1 MGFVHLHVHSHYSF
15 LDGADTID
23 RLLHRAK
30 ELGMPAMTLTDHNR
44 LTGAVRF
51 YDKAKA
57 LGIKPI
63 IGAEVDL
70 DVGYHLTLLCKD
82 RTGYSS
88 LCRLLTE
95 AHLSQPGK
103 QPRATREM
111 LCKYPAGLIALSGCS
126 RGEIPSLLSE
136 GKFEKARMAACF
148 YRELFGDE
156 FFIELIRYPSK
167 YGNQLVHSLAAFAAQ
182 QNIPVVATNNV
193 HYAERQDYQIKELLN
208 AIGQNIPVSQLGGH
222 RTMEQYFKSQKEM
235 AKLFQDFPQAIEMTT
250 EIADRCNLDLG
261 LGTLHFPSYDVPQG
275 ETSYSYLRKLA
286 YAGTNRKYSPPAQDI
301 LNRLERELETIEHLG
316 FSGYFLVV
324 WDIVR
329 WAKERGIS
337 CQARG
342 SAADSLVVFVLDI
355 STVDPI
361 HYNLLFERFMH
372 PLRREPPDIDL
383 DIDRR
388 RRDEVRDYVYQKY
401 GSDNVCCVSTIN
413 TYLARGA
420 IRDVGKALQL
430 PQAAIEDACNGIHYL
445 SASELMDKAKALPEL
460 KGCSIY
466 KDSALKDFFRLC
478 NDIDGFPKHLS
489 VHLGGLVIGDGKL
502 SEFTPLERSAG
513 GDIISQYDKDDVE
526 KLGLVKMD
534 LLALPTITVIED
546 AISHIKAGHGLDIN
560 IDAIPRDDPEPF
572 AMLRDGK
579 TIGVFQLESPAQR
592 EMAGRLLP
600 HYFEDIIVSI
610 SLVRPGPLKSSM
622 DKSYLARR
630 HGNEEV
636 TYLHPKLKSA
646 LEETLGVILYQEQVL
661 KVAHDLAGMSYAE
674 ADGFRRAMT
683 HDRTAEEMEGM
694 RGSFISSALKNG
706 VSQDIASKV
715 FEQLAAFAAYGF
727 CKAHAVAYAEL
738 SYKTLWLKCH
748 YPAEFFAAL
757 LSNQPMGYY
766 PSRVLVA
773 DARRFGINIMPP
785 DINKSLGCYTVENG
799 AIIVGL
805 SQLKGIATEEIESIV
820 TAREQGIFTSLRDL
834 VQRTNISRPIL
845 EKLIKVGACD
855 MLGRRAQMLPEL
867 PGLLPSKGLVNHGA
881 VLLLEEE
888 QSLPP
893 VYKEQ
898 SIDGKKQMLVE
909 RDLLSLDLSAHPLDF
924 YDLSDGFTRIK
935 ELPSLATGQA
945 VKITGSVIRYQTPPT
960 RNGKRV
966 VYVIMEDGTGVAD
979 VTLFSDVQE
988 KCGQVLFRTGWLII
1002 EGKIQRRGPKSLT
1015 IIAQKLYPLTAK
1027 SHTVQE

>member
-15 LDGADTID
+15 LDGVANID

-30 ELGMPAMTLTDHNR
+30 ELGMPALALTDHNR

-51 YDKAKA
+51 YDKAKR

-63 IGAEVDL
+63 IGAEVDI
-70 DVGYHLTLLCKD
+70 DGGYHLTLLCKD
-82 RTGYSS
+82 RSGYTS

-103 QPRATREM
+103 KPKATREM
-111 LCKYPAGLIALSGCS
+111 LGKYPAGLIALSGCS

-148 YRELFGDE
+148 YRELFGGG
-156 FFIELIRYPSK
+156 FFIELIRYPCK
-167 YGNQLVHSLAAFAAQ
+167 YGDQLVHSLAAFSAQ
-182 QNIPVVATNNV
+182 QDIPLVATNNV
-193 HYAERQDYQIKELLN
+193 HYAERHDYRIKELLN
-208 AIGQNIPVSQLGGH
+208 AIDQNIPVSRLGVH
-222 RTMEQYFKSQKEM
+222 RTMEQYFKSQREM
-235 AKLFQDFPQAIEMTT
+235 AKLFQDFPQAIEMTA

-261 LGTLHFPSYDVPQG
+261 LGKLHFPRYDVPHG

-286 YAGTNRKYSPPAQDI
+286 YAGTYRKYIPPAQDI
-301 LNRLERELETIEHLG
+301 LNRLEQELETIEHLG

-329 WAKERGIS
+329 WARERGIS

-342 SAADSLVVFVLDI
+342 SAADSLVVYVLDI

-388 RRDEVRDYVYQKY
+388 RRDEVRDYVYHKY

-445 SASELMDKAKALPEL
+445 SASELMEKAKALPEL

-466 KDSALKDFFRLC
+466 KDSELKDFFHLC
-478 NDIDGFPKHLS
+478 STIDGFPKHLS
-489 VHLGGLVIGDGKL
+489 VHLGGLVIGDGSL
-502 SEFTPLERSAG
+502 SEFTPLERSTG

-526 KLGLVKMD
+526 RLGLVKMD

-546 AISHIKAGHGLDIN
+546 AISHIKTGHGLDVN

-579 TIGVFQLESPAQR
+579 TIGVFQLESPSQR

-600 HYFEDIIVSI
+600 DCFEDIIVSI

-636 TYLHPKLKSA
+636 TYLHPKLKNA

-661 KVAHDLAGMSYAE
+661 KVAYDLAGMSYAE

-683 HDRTAEEMEGM
+683 HDRTKEEMEGM
-694 RGSFISSALKNG
+694 RDSFISSALKNG

-727 CKAHAVAYAEL
+727 CKAHSVAYAEL

-773 DARRFGINIMPP
+773 DAKRFGIDILPP
-785 DINKSLGCYTVENG
+785 DINKSSGCYTVENG
-799 AIIVGL
+799 AILIGL
-805 SQLKGIATEEIESIV
+805 SQLKGIATEAIESIV
-820 TAREQGIFTSLRDL
+820 KSREQGAFSSLRDL

-845 EKLIKVGACD
+845 EKLIQVGACD
-855 MLGRRAQMLPEL
+855 MLGIRAQMLREL
-867 PGLLPSKGLVNHGA
+867 PGLLPSKGLINQGA
-881 VLLLEEE
+881 VLLLKEE
-888 QSLPP
+888 QSRPP
-893 VYKEQ
+893 VCTEQ

-909 RDLLSLDLSAHPLDF
+909 RELLSLDLSAHPLDF

-945 VKITGSVIRYQTPPT
+945 VKIAGSVIRYQTPPT

-966 VYVIMEDGTGVAD
+966 MYVIMEDGTGVAD
-979 VTLFSDVQE
+979 VTVFSDVQE

-1002 EGKIQRRGPKSLT
+1002 EGKIQRRGPKSLS

-1027 SHTVQE
+1027 SHAV